1 MDTNS
6 ENVVEVK
13 DKVIERVKVFDKKKL
28 AIIIPVA
35 IILIAAIIVFANR
48 NLIMGNYNCEKGN
61 YQAAIT
67 YYSKIK
73 KIKGKTLSQY
83 QNLRTYESG
92 KDALIKDDMQTL
104 SSVVAN
110 LKNVTTEYPTKSE
123 INQLNIDYEKRN
135 EEIKKNDTQIEE
147 VTKLFSDVTKV
158 SDIIGKCDELKKNKL
173 TQSQISQVDEIKK
186 VASAYVEIKGEFD
199 KGNNEAVV
207 EKIEQLSGVYQ
218 KYGISNKFG
227 ELNEKAQFAIE
238 ERKSID
244 EKLINIR
251 NDFDSE
257 NYDICVYQANELL
270 KMKLSEEEKKEV
282 ETIKSTSE
290 TKVAEAKAKA
300 EQEEAAAKAKADKEA
315 IEEKQRTINEAIRV
329 SATTLY
335 EEFNTNNVGA
345 ETKYKGKTLLVTG
358 TVYNID
364 KTFFL
369 GTAYVHLMAG
379 YITDGVTAYFS
390 VEGESQLTNI
400 TQGQTISILGKCSGR
415 SLGSAILNDCV
426 LVN

>member
-218 KYGISNKFG
+218 KYGISKNIDEFKD
-227 ELNEKAQFAIE
+227 KAQAAIE
-238 ERKSID
+238 ERKLID
-244 EKLINIR
+244 EKLKNIR
-251 NDFDSE
+251 DNFNAGNFDSSLNE
-257 NYDICVYQANELL
+257 ADELL
-270 KMKLSEEEKKEV
+270 KMNLKEEEKKEV

-290 TKVAEAKAKA
+290 TKVAEAKA
-300 EQEEAAAKAKADKEA
+300 
-315 IEEKQRTINEAIRV
+315 
-329 SATTLY
+329 TLY

-345 ETKYKGKTLLVTG
+345 ENKYKGKMLLVTG

-369 GTAYVHLMAG
+369 GTAYVNLMAG
-379 YITDGVTAYFS
+379 YVADGVTAYFS
-390 VEGESQLTNI
+390 SEGKSQITNVS
-400 TQGQTISILGKCSGR
+400 QGQTITVLGRCSGR

>member
-28 AIIIPVA
+28 AIIIPIA

-48 NLIMGNYNCEKGN
+48 NFIMGNYNCGKGN

-92 KDALIKDDMQTL
+92 KDALIRDDMQTL

-207 EKIEQLSGVYQ
+207 EKVGQISGVYQ
-218 KYGISNKFG
+218 KYGISKNIDEFKD
-227 ELNEKAQFAIE
+227 KAQAAIE
-238 ERKSID
+238 ERKLID
-244 EKLINIR
+244 EKLKNIR
-251 NDFDSE
+251 DNFNAGNFDSSLNE
-257 NYDICVYQANELL
+257 ADELL
-270 KMKLSEEEKKEV
+270 KMNLKE
-282 ETIKSTSE
+282 
-290 TKVAEAKAKA
+290 
-300 EQEEAAAKAKADKEA
+300 QEAAAARQKAIDEA
-315 IEEKQRTINEAIRV
+315 IKVNA
-329 SATTLY
+329 STLY

-345 ETKYKGKTLLVTG
+345 ENKYKGKMLLVTG

-369 GTAYVHLMAG
+369 GTAYVNLMAG
-379 YITDGVTAYFS
+379 YVADGVTAYFS
-390 VEGESQLTNI
+390 SEGKSQITNVS
-400 TQGQTISILGKCSGR
+400 QGQTITVLGRCSGR

>member
-73 KIKGKTLSQY
+73 
-83 QNLRTYESG
+83 YESG

-218 KYGISNKFG
+218 KYGISKNIDEFKD
-227 ELNEKAQFAIE
+227 KAQAAIE
-238 ERKSID
+238 ERKLID
-244 EKLINIR
+244 EKLKNIR
-251 NDFDSE
+251 DNFNAGKFDSSLNE
-257 NYDICVYQANELL
+257 ADELL
-270 KMKLSEEEKKEV
+270 KMNLKEEEKKEV

-300 EQEEAAAKAKADKEA
+300 EQEAAAARQKAIDEA
-315 IEEKQRTINEAIRV
+315 IKVNA
-329 SATTLY
+329 STLY

-345 ETKYKGKTLLVTG
+345 ENKYKGKMLLVTG

-369 GTAYVHLMAG
+369 GTAYVNLMAG
-379 YITDGVTAYFS
+379 YVADGVTAYFS
-390 VEGESQLTNI
+390 SEGKSQITNVS
-400 TQGQTISILGKCSGR
+400 QGQTITVLGRCSGR